1 MTKIL
6 DNIILFPGK
15 ENRQLIEIEQELII
29 IQKKM
34 KAYL

>member
-15 ENRQLIEIEQELII
+15 ENSKLIEIEQELAI
-29 IQKKM
+29 IQKK
-34 KAYL
+34 